1 MILVVRSNKF
11 RYIPGQRAPESQGGQ
26 VTSGT
31 PNVTAVGPKGY
42 NSVICPHCNRG
53 HSKL

>member
-31 PNVTAVGPKGY
+31 PNVTAVAPKGY
-42 NSVICPHCNRG
+42 NQGCDMRIFFVRMR
-53 HSKL
+53 